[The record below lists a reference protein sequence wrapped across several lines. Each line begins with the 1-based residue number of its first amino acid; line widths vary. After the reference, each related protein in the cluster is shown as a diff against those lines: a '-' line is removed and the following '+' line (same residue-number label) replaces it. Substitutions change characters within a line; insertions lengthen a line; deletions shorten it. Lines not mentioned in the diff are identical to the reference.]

1 MVFPV
6 VLCGGVGSRLWPL
19 SRDTHPKP
27 FITLTDGESL
37 LQKAFLRGAEQAHVS
52 EIVTVTN
59 RDLFFKIEDQY
70 RQINQGNIG
79 TSYILEPF
87 GRNTAAAIASAALHL
102 QKAHGDQAVML
113 VLAADHVIS
122 KPDQFM
128 AAVEKAAT
136 LASQG
141 RLVTF
146 GIRPTSPETGYGY
159 IEAEDDNVLRFVEKP
174 DFETA
179 VDYVTSGRFFWNS
192 GMFCFRVTDIL
203 QAMRKYCPNVLTGVE
218 ECLHSSRSST
228 SKGFV
233 EIELDADTFLK
244 VPDISIDYAVM
255 EKADNV
261 SVVACDIGWDDIGS
275 WNAIS
280 NMTAKDER
288 ANHVR
293 GEVYLHDVDNCTI
306 QSENRVIGAVG
317 IKDLI
322 IVDTPD
328 ALLVVSKNR
337 AQDVKEIYNKLKSSD
352 HKAHRTHVTE
362 QRPWGSF
369 TVLEESEGFKIKRLV
384 VDVGGRLSL
393 QLHHKR
399 SEHWVV
405 VSGVAKITNGEQ
417 ELILNA
423 NQSTYIP
430 VEQKH
435 RLENYGDDEL
445 VIIEVQCGHYLGE
458 DDIVRFQDIYERI
471 K

>member
-122 KPDQFM
+122 KPEKFM

-146 GIRPTSPETGYGY
+146 GIRPTGPETGYGY

-174 DFETA
+174 NFETA

-233 EIELDADTFLK
+233 EIELDSDTFLK

-261 SVVACDIGWDDIGS
+261 SVVACDIGWDDVGS
-275 WNAIS
+275 WASFSKTVSEDDNGNAVEGI
-280 NMTAKDER
+280 AILR
-288 ANHVR
+288 
-293 GEVYLHDVDNCTI
+293 DVQNSYI
-306 QSENRVIGAVG
+306 RSESRLIAAVG
-317 IKDLI
+317 VNDLVVI
-322 IVDTPD
+322 DTDD
-328 ALLVVSKNR
+328 ALLVSTKSRV
-337 AQDVKEIYNKLKSSD
+337 QDVKHIYNSLKQD
-352 HKAHRTHVTE
+352 GHNLHKIHRTV
-362 QRPWGSF
+362 QRPWGTYTILDEGDSF
-369 TVLEESEGFKIKRLV
+369 KAKRIV
-384 VDVGGRLSL
+384 VKPGGVLSL
-393 QLHHKR
+393 QMHHKR
-399 SEHWVV
+399 SEHWTV
-405 VSGVAKITNGEQ
+405 VSGIATVINGDEA
-417 ELILNA
+417 LTLHP

-430 VEQKH
+430 VGNKH
-435 RLENYGDDEL
+435 RLQNEGSEDVVL
-445 VIIEVQCGHYLGE
+445 IEVQCGHYFGE
-458 DDIVRFQDIYERI
+458 DDIVRFQDIYGRV
-471 K
+471 

>member
-128 AAVEKAAT
+128 TAVEKAAS

-146 GIRPTSPETGYGY
+146 GIRPTGPETGYGY

-174 DFETA
+174 NFETA

-203 QAMRKYCPNVLTGVE
+203 QAMRKYCPDVLTGVE

-261 SVVACDIGWDDIGS
+261 SVVACDIGWDDVGS
-275 WNAIS
+275 WASFSKTVSEDDNGNAVEGI
-280 NMTAKDER
+280 AI
-288 ANHVR
+288 
-293 GEVYLHDVDNCTI
+293 LHDVQNSYI
-306 QSENRVIGAVG
+306 RSESRLIAAVG
-317 IKDLI
+317 VNDLVVI
-322 IVDTPD
+322 DTDD
-328 ALLVVSKNR
+328 ALLVSTKSRV
-337 AQDVKEIYNKLKSSD
+337 QDVKHIYNSLKQD
-352 HKAHRTHVTE
+352 GHDLHKIHRTV
-362 QRPWGSF
+362 QRPWGTYTILDEGDSF
-369 TVLEESEGFKIKRLV
+369 KAKRIV
-384 VDVGGRLSL
+384 VKPGGVLSL
-393 QLHHKR
+393 QMHHKR
-399 SEHWVV
+399 SEHWTV
-405 VSGVAKITNGEQ
+405 VSGIATVINGDEV
-417 ELILNA
+417 LTLHP

-430 VEQKH
+430 VGNKH
-435 RLENYGDDEL
+435 RLQNEGSEDVVL
-445 VIIEVQCGHYLGE
+445 IEVQCGHYFGE
-458 DDIVRFQDIYERI
+458 DDIVRFQDIYGRV
-471 K
+471 

>member
-27 FITLTDGESL
+27 FITLADGESL

-128 AAVEKAAT
+128 AAVEKAAS

-146 GIRPTSPETGYGY
+146 GIRPTGPETGYGY

-179 VDYVTSGRFFWNS
+179 VDYLTSGRFFWNS

-261 SVVACDIGWDDIGS
+261 SVVACDIGWNDVGS
-275 WNAIS
+275 WASFSKTVSEDDNGNAVEGI
-280 NMTAKDER
+280 AI
-288 ANHVR
+288 
-293 GEVYLHDVDNCTI
+293 LHDVQNSYI
-306 QSENRVIGAVG
+306 RSESRLIAAVG
-317 IKDLI
+317 VNDLVVI
-322 IVDTPD
+322 DTDD
-328 ALLVVSKNR
+328 ALLISTKSRV
-337 AQDVKEIYNKLKSSD
+337 QDVKHIYNSLKQD
-352 HKAHRTHVTE
+352 GHDLHKIHRTV
-362 QRPWGSF
+362 QRPWGTYTILDEGDSF
-369 TVLEESEGFKIKRLV
+369 KAKRIV
-384 VDVGGRLSL
+384 VKPGGVLSL
-393 QLHHKR
+393 QMHHKR
-399 SEHWVV
+399 SEHWTV
-405 VSGVAKITNGEQ
+405 VSGIATVINGDEV
-417 ELILNA
+417 LTLHP

-430 VEQKH
+430 VGNKH
-435 RLENYGDDEL
+435 RLQNEGSEDVVL
-445 VIIEVQCGHYLGE
+445 IEVQCGHYFGE
-458 DDIVRFQDIYERI
+458 DDIVRFQDIYGRV
-471 K
+471 

>member
-27 FITLTDGESL
+27 FITLADGESL

-102 QKAHGDQAVML
+102 QKAHGDQAIML

-146 GIRPTSPETGYGY
+146 GIRPTGPETGYGY
-159 IEAEDDNVLRFVEKP
+159 IEAEDDKVLRFVEKP
-174 DFETA
+174 NFEAA
-179 VDYVTSGRFFWNS
+179 VNYVTSGRFFWNS

-261 SVVACDIGWDDIGS
+261 SVVACDIGWDDVGS
-275 WNAIS
+275 WASFSKTVGEDDNGNAVEGI
-280 NMTAKDER
+280 AI
-288 ANHVR
+288 
-293 GEVYLHDVDNCTI
+293 LHDVQNSYI
-306 QSENRVIGAVG
+306 RSESRLIAAVG
-317 IKDLI
+317 VNDLVVI
-322 IVDTPD
+322 DTDD
-328 ALLVVSKNR
+328 ALLVSTKSRV
-337 AQDVKEIYNKLKSSD
+337 QDVKHIYNSLKQD
-352 HKAHRTHVTE
+352 GHDLHKIHRTV
-362 QRPWGSF
+362 QRPWGTYTILDEGDSF
-369 TVLEESEGFKIKRLV
+369 KAKRIV
-384 VDVGGRLSL
+384 VKPGGVLSL
-393 QLHHKR
+393 QMHHKR
-399 SEHWVV
+399 SEHWTV
-405 VSGVAKITNGEQ
+405 VSGIATVINGDEV
-417 ELILNA
+417 LTLHP

-430 VEQKH
+430 VGNKH
-435 RLENYGDDEL
+435 RLQNEGSEDVVL
-445 VIIEVQCGHYLGE
+445 IEVQCGHYFGE
-458 DDIVRFQDIYERI
+458 DDIVRFQDIYGRA
-471 K
+471 

>member
-27 FITLTDGESL
+27 FITLADGESL

-159 IEAEDDNVLRFVEKP
+159 IEAEGDKVLRFVEKP

-179 VDYVTSGRFFWNS
+179 VNYVTSGRFFWNS
-192 GMFCFRVTDIL
+192 GMFCFRVADIL
-203 QAMRKYCPNVLTGVE
+203 QAMRKYCPDVLTGVE

-261 SVVACDIGWDDIGS
+261 SVVACDIGWDDVGS
-275 WNAIS
+275 WASFSKTVGEDDNGNAVEGI
-280 NMTAKDER
+280 AI
-288 ANHVR
+288 
-293 GEVYLHDVDNCTI
+293 LHDVQNSYI
-306 QSENRVIGAVG
+306 RSESRLIAAVG
-317 IKDLI
+317 VNDLVVI
-322 IVDTPD
+322 DTDD
-328 ALLVVSKNR
+328 ALLVSTKSRV
-337 AQDVKEIYNKLKSSD
+337 QDVKHIYNSLKQD
-352 HKAHRTHVTE
+352 GHDLHKIHRTV
-362 QRPWGSF
+362 QRPWGTYTILDEGDSF
-369 TVLEESEGFKIKRLV
+369 KAKRIV
-384 VDVGGRLSL
+384 VKPGGVLSL
-393 QLHHKR
+393 QMHHKR
-399 SEHWVV
+399 SEHWTV
-405 VSGVAKITNGEQ
+405 VSGIATVINGDAV
-417 ELILNA
+417 LTLHP

-430 VEQKH
+430 VGNKH
-435 RLENYGDDEL
+435 RLQNEGSEDVVL
-445 VIIEVQCGHYLGE
+445 IEVQCGNYFGE
-458 DDIVRFQDIYERI
+458 DDIVRFQDIYGRA
-471 K
+471 

>member
-27 FITLTDGESL
+27 FITLADGESL
-37 LQKAFLRGAEQAHVS
+37 LQKAFLRGAEQAQVS

-59 RDLFFKIEDQY
+59 RNLFFKIEDQY
-70 RQINQGNIG
+70 RQINYDNIG

-122 KPDQFM
+122 KPDQFIV
-128 AAVEKAAT
+128 AVEKAAT

-146 GIRPTSPETGYGY
+146 GIRPTGPETGYGY
-159 IEAEDDNVLRFVEKP
+159 IKAEGDKVLCFVEKP
-174 DFETA
+174 NFETA
-179 VDYVTSGRFFWNS
+179 LDYVTSDRFFWNS

-203 QAMRKYCPNVLTGVE
+203 HAMRKHCPGVIVGVE
-218 ECLHSSRSST
+218 ECLHSSRSSA

-261 SVVACDIGWDDIGS
+261 SVVACDIGWDDVGS
-275 WNAIS
+275 WASFSKTVGEDDNGNAVEGI
-280 NMTAKDER
+280 AI
-288 ANHVR
+288 
-293 GEVYLHDVDNCTI
+293 LHDVKNSYI
-306 QSENRVIGAVG
+306 RSESRLVAAVG
-317 IKDLI
+317 VNDLVVI
-322 IVDTPD
+322 DTDD
-328 ALLVVSKNR
+328 ALLVSTKSRV
-337 AQDVKEIYNKLKSSD
+337 QDVKHIYNSLKQD
-352 HKAHRTHVTE
+352 GHDLHKIHRTV
-362 QRPWGSF
+362 QRPWGTYTILDEGDSF
-369 TVLEESEGFKIKRLV
+369 KAKRIV
-384 VDVGGRLSL
+384 VKPGGVLSL
-393 QLHHKR
+393 QMHHKR
-399 SEHWVV
+399 SEHWTV
-405 VSGVAKITNGEQ
+405 VSGIATVINGDDV
-417 ELILNA
+417 LTLHP

-430 VEQKH
+430 VGNKH
-435 RLENYGDDEL
+435 RLQNEGSEDVVL
-445 VIIEVQCGHYLGE
+445 IEVQCGNYFGE
-458 DDIVRFQDIYERI
+458 DDIVRFQDIYGRT
-471 K
+471 

>member
-27 FITLTDGESL
+27 FITLADGESL

-261 SVVACDIGWDDIGS
+261 SVVACDIGWDDVGS
-275 WNAIS
+275 WASFSKTVSEDDNGNAVEGI
-280 NMTAKDER
+280 AI
-288 ANHVR
+288 
-293 GEVYLHDVDNCTI
+293 LHDVQNSYI
-306 QSENRVIGAVG
+306 RSESRLIAAVG
-317 IKDLI
+317 VNDLVVI
-322 IVDTPD
+322 DTDD
-328 ALLVVSKNR
+328 ALLISTKSRV
-337 AQDVKEIYNKLKSSD
+337 QDVKHIYNSLKQD
-352 HKAHRTHVTE
+352 GHDLHKIHRTV
-362 QRPWGSF
+362 QRPWGTYTILDEGDSF
-369 TVLEESEGFKIKRLV
+369 KAKRIV
-384 VDVGGRLSL
+384 VKPGGVLSL
-393 QLHHKR
+393 QMHHKR
-399 SEHWVV
+399 SEHWTV
-405 VSGVAKITNGEQ
+405 VSGIATVINGDEV
-417 ELILNA
+417 LTLHP

-430 VEQKH
+430 VGNKH
-435 RLENYGDDEL
+435 RLQNEGSEDVVL
-445 VIIEVQCGHYLGE
+445 IEVQCGHYFGE
-458 DDIVRFQDIYERI
+458 DDIVRFQDIYGRV
-471 K
+471 

>member
-27 FITLTDGESL
+27 FITLADGESL
-37 LQKAFLRGAEQAHVS
+37 LQKAFLRGAEQANVS

-70 RQINQGNIG
+70 RQINQANIG

-102 QKAHGDQAVML
+102 QKAHGDQAAML

-128 AAVEKAAT
+128 EAVEKAAA

-146 GIRPTSPETGYGY
+146 GIRPTGPETGYGY
-159 IEAEDDNVLRFVEKP
+159 IEAEDDKVLRFVEKP
-174 DFETA
+174 NFETA

-203 QAMRKYCPNVLTGVE
+203 QAMRKYCPDVLTGVD

-261 SVVACDIGWDDIGS
+261 SVVACDIGWDDVGS
-275 WNAIS
+275 WASFSKTVGEDDNGNAVEGI
-280 NMTAKDER
+280 AI
-288 ANHVR
+288 
-293 GEVYLHDVDNCTI
+293 LHDVQNSYI
-306 QSENRVIGAVG
+306 RSESRLIAAVG
-317 IKDLI
+317 VNDLVVI
-322 IVDTPD
+322 DTDD
-328 ALLVVSKNR
+328 ALLVSTKSRV
-337 AQDVKEIYNKLKSSD
+337 QDVKHIYNSLKQD
-352 HKAHRTHVTE
+352 GHDLHKIHRNV
-362 QRPWGSF
+362 QRPWGTYTILDEGDSF
-369 TVLEESEGFKIKRLV
+369 KAKRIV
-384 VDVGGRLSL
+384 VKPGGVLSL
-393 QLHHKR
+393 QMHHKR
-399 SEHWVV
+399 SEHWTV
-405 VSGVAKITNGEQ
+405 VSGIATVINGNEV
-417 ELILNA
+417 LTLHP

-430 VEQKH
+430 VGNKH
-435 RLENYGDDEL
+435 RLQNEGSEDVVL
-445 VIIEVQCGHYLGE
+445 IEVQCGNYFGE
-458 DDIVRFQDIYERI
+458 DDIVRFQDIYGRV
-471 K
+471 

>member
-1 MVFPV
+1 
-6 VLCGGVGSRLWPL
+6 
-19 SRDTHPKP
+19 
-27 FITLTDGESL
+27 
-37 LQKAFLRGAEQAHVS
+37 
-52 EIVTVTN
+52 
-59 RDLFFKIEDQY
+59 
-70 RQINQGNIG
+70 
-79 TSYILEPF
+79 
-87 GRNTAAAIASAALHL
+87 
-102 QKAHGDQAVML
+102 
-113 VLAADHVIS
+113 
-122 KPDQFM
+122 
-128 AAVEKAAT
+128 
-136 LASQG
+136 
-141 RLVTF
+141 
-146 GIRPTSPETGYGY
+146 
-159 IEAEDDNVLRFVEKP
+159 
-174 DFETA
+174 
-179 VDYVTSGRFFWNS
+179 
-192 GMFCFRVTDIL
+192 
-203 QAMRKYCPNVLTGVE
+203 
-218 ECLHSSRSST
+218 
-228 SKGFV
+228 
-233 EIELDADTFLK
+233 
-244 VPDISIDYAVM
+244 M

-445 VIIEVQCGHYLGE
+445 VIIEVQCGQYLGE

>member
-1 MVFPV
+1 MLIPV
-6 VLCGGVGSRLWPL
+6 ILCGGVGSRLWPL

-27 FITLTDGESL
+27 FIKLPDGQTL
-37 LQKAFLRGAEQAHVS
+37 LQKAFLRGSEQSQVS

-70 RQINQGNIG
+70 RQLNHNQLA

-87 GRNTAAAIASAALHL
+87 GRNTAAAIASAALHIR
-102 QKAHGDQAVML
+102 KTYGDHAVML
-113 VLAADHVIS
+113 VLAADHVIANTHA
-122 KPDQFM
+122 F
-128 AAVEKAAT
+128 AEAVQNAIK
-136 LASQG
+136 LANTG

-146 GIRPTSPETGYGY
+146 GIKPLSPETGYGY
-159 IEAEDDNVLRFVEKP
+159 IEADGTNVLRFVEKP
-174 DFETA
+174 DHETA
-179 VDYVTSGRFFWNS
+179 MAYVESGRFFWNS
-192 GMFCFRVTDIL
+192 GMFCFRAGDIID
-203 QAMRKYCPNVLTGVE
+203 AMRRYCPEVL
-218 ECLHSSRSST
+218 SSVSSCIAESRYST
-228 SKGFV
+228 SKGFT
-233 EIELDADTFLK
+233 EIELSADSFMN

-280 NMTAKDER
+280 NMTIKDER

-328 ALLVVSKNR
+328 ALLVVNKNR
-337 AQDVKEIYNKLKSSD
+337 AQEVKEIYNKLKSSD
-352 HKAHRTHVTE
+352 HKSHRTHVTE

>member
-27 FITLTDGESL
+27 FITLADGESL

-102 QKAHGDQAVML
+102 QKAHGDQAIML

-146 GIRPTSPETGYGY
+146 GIRPTGPETGYGY
-159 IEAEDDNVLRFVEKP
+159 IEAEDDKVLRFVEKP
-174 DFETA
+174 NFEAA
-179 VDYVTSGRFFWNS
+179 VNYVTSGRFFWNS
-192 GMFCFRVTDIL
+192 GMFCFRVADIL
-203 QAMRKYCPNVLTGVE
+203 QAMRKYCPDVLTGVE

-261 SVVACDIGWDDIGS
+261 SVVACDIGWDDVGS
-275 WNAIS
+275 WASFSKTVGEDDNGNAVEGI
-280 NMTAKDER
+280 AI
-288 ANHVR
+288 
-293 GEVYLHDVDNCTI
+293 LHDVQNSYI
-306 QSENRVIGAVG
+306 RSESRLIAAVG
-317 IKDLI
+317 VNDLVVI
-322 IVDTPD
+322 DTDD
-328 ALLVVSKNR
+328 ALLVSTKSRV
-337 AQDVKEIYNKLKSSD
+337 QDVKHIYNSLKQD
-352 HKAHRTHVTE
+352 GHDLHKIHRTV
-362 QRPWGSF
+362 QRPWGTYTILDEGDSF
-369 TVLEESEGFKIKRLV
+369 KAKRIV
-384 VDVGGRLSL
+384 VKPGGVLSL
-393 QLHHKR
+393 QMHHKR
-399 SEHWVV
+399 SEHWTV
-405 VSGVAKITNGEQ
+405 VSGIATVINGDEV
-417 ELILNA
+417 LTLHP

-430 VEQKH
+430 VGNKH
-435 RLENYGDDEL
+435 RLQNEGSEDVVL
-445 VIIEVQCGHYLGE
+445 IEVQCGNYFGE
-458 DDIVRFQDIYERI
+458 DDIVRFQDIYGRA
-471 K
+471 

>member
-128 AAVEKAAT
+128 TAVEKAAS

-146 GIRPTSPETGYGY
+146 GIRPTGPETGYGY

-174 DFETA
+174 NFETA

-203 QAMRKYCPNVLTGVE
+203 QAMRKYCPDVLTGVE

>member
-128 AAVEKAAT
+128 TAVEKAAS

-261 SVVACDIGWDDIGS
+261 SVVACDIGWDDVGS
-275 WNAIS
+275 WASFSKTVSEDDNGNAVEGI
-280 NMTAKDER
+280 AI
-288 ANHVR
+288 
-293 GEVYLHDVDNCTI
+293 LHDVQNSYI
-306 QSENRVIGAVG
+306 RSESRLIAAVG
-317 IKDLI
+317 VNDLVVI
-322 IVDTPD
+322 DTDD
-328 ALLVVSKNR
+328 ALLISTKSRV
-337 AQDVKEIYNKLKSSD
+337 QDVKHIYNSLKQD
-352 HKAHRTHVTE
+352 GHDLHKIHRTV
-362 QRPWGSF
+362 QRPWGTYTILDEGDSF
-369 TVLEESEGFKIKRLV
+369 KAKRIV
-384 VDVGGRLSL
+384 VKPGGVLSL
-393 QLHHKR
+393 QMHHKR
-399 SEHWVV
+399 SEHWTV
-405 VSGVAKITNGEQ
+405 VSGIATVINGDEV
-417 ELILNA
+417 LTLHP

-430 VEQKH
+430 VGNKH
-435 RLENYGDDEL
+435 RLQNEGSEDVVL
-445 VIIEVQCGHYLGE
+445 IEVQCGHYFGE
-458 DDIVRFQDIYERI
+458 DDIVRFQDIYGRV
-471 K
+471 

>member
-27 FITLTDGESL
+27 FITLADGESL

-102 QKAHGDQAVML
+102 QKAHGDQAIML

-146 GIRPTSPETGYGY
+146 GIRPTGPETGYGY
-159 IEAEDDNVLRFVEKP
+159 IEAEDDKVLRFVEKP
-174 DFETA
+174 NFEAA
-179 VDYVTSGRFFWNS
+179 VNYVTSGRFFWNS
-192 GMFCFRVTDIL
+192 GMFCFRVADIL
-203 QAMRKYCPNVLTGVE
+203 QAMRKYCPDVLTGVE

-261 SVVACDIGWDDIGS
+261 SVVACDIGWDDVGS
-275 WNAIS
+275 WASFSKTVGEDDNGNAVEGI
-280 NMTAKDER
+280 AI
-288 ANHVR
+288 
-293 GEVYLHDVDNCTI
+293 LHDVQNSYI
-306 QSENRVIGAVG
+306 RSESRLIAAVG
-317 IKDLI
+317 VNDLVVI
-322 IVDTPD
+322 DTDD
-328 ALLVVSKNR
+328 ALLVSTKSRV
-337 AQDVKEIYNKLKSSD
+337 QDVKHIYNSLKQD
-352 HKAHRTHVTE
+352 GHDLHKIHRTV
-362 QRPWGSF
+362 QRPWGTYTILDEGDSF
-369 TVLEESEGFKIKRLV
+369 KAKRIV
-384 VDVGGRLSL
+384 VKPGGVLSL
-393 QLHHKR
+393 QMHYKR
-399 SEHWVV
+399 SEHWTV
-405 VSGVAKITNGEQ
+405 VSGIATVINGDEV
-417 ELILNA
+417 LTLHP

-430 VEQKH
+430 VGNKH
-435 RLENYGDDEL
+435 RLQNEGSEDVVL
-445 VIIEVQCGHYLGE
+445 IEVQCGNYFGE
-458 DDIVRFQDIYERI
+458 DDIVRFQDIYGRA
-471 K
+471 